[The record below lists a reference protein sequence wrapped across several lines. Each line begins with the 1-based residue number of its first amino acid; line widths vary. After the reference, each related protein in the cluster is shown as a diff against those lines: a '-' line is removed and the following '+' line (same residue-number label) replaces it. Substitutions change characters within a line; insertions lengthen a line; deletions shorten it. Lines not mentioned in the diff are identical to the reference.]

1 MSCHKTAELLCN
13 FKGASI
19 SFPPKTPHPHPLAF
33 IDVYLILDFYSR
45 PFLAP
50 SALSRKVWNDCP
62 IKIRNEISLEEACSK
77 QNMIMKAANKIARRR
92 GSGRMNWNLTLAQRC
107 SLIFFHLQLR
117 TRAPGNHFSAITK
130 WTVYSSIFIS
140 LVTALGL
147 DWRLMVL
154 KSTDVVRSCNTLHTT
169 KRLILTRKIV
179 SSSQKLGH
187 VYLKSEIRL
196 MWLKILNVYLSG

>member
-1 MSCHKTAELLCN
+1 MSCHKTTELFCN

-19 SFPPKTPHPHPLAF
+19 SFPPKTPPHIPLAF

-92 GSGRMNWNLTLAQRC
+92 GSGRMNWNLTLAQSC

-147 DWRLMVL
+147 DGRLMVF
-154 KSTDVVRSCNTLHTT
+154 KSTDVVRSCNTYTPRISLFCRE
-169 KRLILTRKIV
+169 RLFHQVK
-179 SSSQKLGH
+179 SLGTF
-187 VYLKSEIRL
+187 V
-196 MWLKILNVYLSG
+196 

>member
-19 SFPPKTPHPHPLAF
+19 SFPPNPLPPLAF

-62 IKIRNEISLEEACSK
+62 IKIRNEISLEKARSK

-92 GSGRMNWNLTLAQRC
+92 GSGRMNWNLTLAQRS

-117 TRAPGNHFSAITK
+117 TRTPGNHFSAITK

-140 LVTALGL
+140 LVTAVGL

-154 KSTDVVRSCNTLHTT
+154 KSTDVVRSCNTVYLT
-169 KRLILTRKIV
+169 KRLILKRKIIL
-179 SSSQKLGH
+179 SNQKLLYVAGGWTF
-187 VYLKSEIRL
+187 VIS
-196 MWLKILNVYLSG
+196 WF